1 MCRLPHCQCR
11 SNRNDVGGVRKVA
24 SRQRSKMIQWCLA
37 SFLSPW
43 AKARKK
49 SELIS
54 TQEKGEMEMPK
65 EMSMKEMSRSK
76 EMGMS
81 MGMNGHGG
89 HLYMQTN
96 EVKNAIIHYHR
107 SANGTLTEVE
117 RVATGGAGA
126 RAHKPIR
133 NQGRAPH
140 AVEGSG
146 RRPLPP

>member
-1 MCRLPHCQCR
+1 
-11 SNRNDVGGVRKVA
+11 
-24 SRQRSKMIQWCLA
+24 MIEWSLA
-37 SFLSPW
+37 SFFSPW

-54 TQEKGEMEMPK
+54 TQEKGEMEMPN

-81 MGMNGHGG
+81 MGMNGRGG

-117 RVATGGAGA
+117 RVATGG
-126 RAHKPIR
+126 
-133 NQGRAPH
+133 GRL
-140 AVEGSG
+140 
-146 RRPLPP
+146 RDLQTDQ